1 MSTTE
6 NSKSKHGEPD
16 ICRKTEDLIELNTSI
31 GLWLKPI
38 SKINV
43 SVALP
48 CTKQTGQCIGT
59 LAVAEKL
66 KKRIKPY
73 SFKNLKVLKS
83 TLELIRFEAEL
94 ESKSIMETVVAK
106 LDRTTLK
113 LNGFTELIK
122 VKAAKVKLKS
132 SRHEWETFFRDD
144 SSMDETKPG
153 LRADTIHLKN
163 LPLKWFGGDKPKPQI
178 LLDVFQV
185 FGDIRR
191 YHIPCLDSTES
202 TGDDQN
208 KKDSDSGFK
217 RFNFHEILTF
227 DAFIMYRDYIGFVK
241 AMDGLMAKKL
251 VKKLDQIDKYLEYEF
266 IVDFDKTKHLSDK
279 SIKKRTLLRRYGLKD
294 VKELKDFKEHAKK
307 EKLRYEERFSL
318 LKDRKNRAEK
328 LFKLLLVEVEKQVKA
343 KKEAEEAKREAERL
357 VRKILEDEEK
367 AREKLAEEKRYEMK
381 RKHSSS
387 SGQGLKSIA
396 VSLSKE
402 LTCPKESNN
411 NRHNLK
417 SIAVP
422 LYREESDRNNQRF
435 DQDNRR
441 YHHHHHHSNNHNQNH
456 NNYTYNNRYNNHHG
470 NNNSNNNFPSQSSYH
485 HRSHSHSQ
493 NSNQQSSNHQQTITR
508 STRLDVPY
516 QRDSSVR
523 SVQRKLKRNRNL
535 LVQVTW
541 RNDDN

>member
-185 FGDIRR
+185 FGDIR
-191 YHIPCLDSTES
+191 
-202 TGDDQN
+202 
-208 KKDSDSGFK
+208 
-217 RFNFHEILTF
+217 
-227 DAFIMYRDYIGFVK
+227 RDYIGFVK